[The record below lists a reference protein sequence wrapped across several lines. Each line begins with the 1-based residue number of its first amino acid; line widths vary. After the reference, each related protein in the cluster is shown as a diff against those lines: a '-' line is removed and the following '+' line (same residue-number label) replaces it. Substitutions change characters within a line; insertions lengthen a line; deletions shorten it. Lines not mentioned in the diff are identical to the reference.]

1 MATISEALA
10 IALQHHQA
18 GQLPQTEQIYRQILE
33 VEPNHAD
40 AWHLLG
46 VLAHKNRAKRDRA
59 CPAVAQV
66 GSLNDTSPQR

>member
-18 GQLPQTEQIYRQILE
+18 GQLPQAEQIYRQILE

-46 VLAHKNRAKRDRA
+46 VLAHKNRAKRDWGQASSGTGGFAKRH
-59 CPAVAQV
+59 
-66 GSLNDTSPQR
+66 